1 LKKPFLSVFLIL
13 VLFAIT
19 LGSSRSVTV
28 KGTASDNISCKKILS
43 VLISFYT
50 GTKTQTGLYTNISR
64 ARRTTTLAFYSE
76 NSTPTAVVNQNAGN
90 DSLQTIN
97 EVSGNCSPGYII
109 SDDTTFCTGS
119 IMEFHSQPALSYQW
133 LPSDLFVNSTIQN
146 TYLRIDSTRTYY
158 LETTDLLNN
167 LVANP
172 DFELGNTDFSTDY
185 TYCNGLDCLKPLGDD
200 GYTIGTDANFYHT
213 NFTGHDH
220 TSGAGNFMI
229 VNGAQPSLTVWQQ
242 TISVKPFTKYAFGV
256 WISTMISLKPAQIQF
271 SINGAQIG
279 ELYNAPLDANKWDQ
293 VFATWNSGSGS
304 SATIKIVDILPILS
318 GNDFGLD
325 DLFFGE
331 VVTCRDSITVQA
343 SQNVNLGPD
352 TLISPNQEI
361 EIRPLYDAYQHF
373 NWNTGDTTHSIL
385 VDAAGKYWLSVS
397 DSNGCLS
404 VDTITVK
411 NAVSFL
417 VFPDAFTPNAD
428 MHNDT
433 FQPRSSNVSNFSMT
447 IYNRWGQRLFETTS
461 LEYGWDGTYK
471 GELCPPGLYTYSAS
485 YKLIDT
491 NESKTTRGSFIIAN

>member
-1 LKKPFLSVFLIL
+1 MCTQFLNSICCPYTAAEWFSKGENNFRGNGAKQI
-13 VLFAIT
+13 AENDT
-19 LGSSRSVTV
+19 L
-28 KGTASDNISCKKILS
+28 KIL
-43 VLISFYT
+43 
-50 GTKTQTGLYTNISR
+50 K
-64 ARRTTTLAFYSE
+64 
-76 NSTPTAVVNQNAGN
+76 
-90 DSLQTIN
+90 
-97 EVSGNCSPGYII
+97 EVSVNCSPGYIL
-109 SDDTTFCTGS
+109 STDTIFCNGS

-133 LPSDLFVNSTIQN
+133 SPSNLFINSTIQN
-146 TYLRIDSTRTYY
+146 TFLRIDSTRTYF
-158 LETTDLLNN
+158 LETSDLLNN
-167 LVANP
+167 LVTNP
-172 DFELGNTDFSTDY
+172 DFESGNTDFITGY
-185 TYCNGLDCLKPLGDD
+185 TYCDGFNCLDPLGDN
-200 GYTIGTDANFYHT
+200 GYAVGNDASFYHIH
-213 NFTGHDH
+213 FTGHDH
-220 TSGAGNFMI
+220 TSSSGNFMI

-242 TISVKPFTKYAFGV
+242 TIPVKPFTKYAFGV

-279 ELYNAPLDANKWDQ
+279 DLYNAPVDANTWDQ
-293 VFATWNSGSGS
+293 VYATWNSGSGS
-304 SATIKIVDILPILS
+304 SATIKIVDILPILE

-331 VVTCRDSITVQA
+331 IVTCRDSITVKA

-352 TLISPNQEI
+352 TVISPNQEI

-397 DSNGCLS
+397 DSNGCQS

-433 FQPRSSNVSNFSMT
+433 FHPRSSNVSNFSMT